1 MSALLA
7 VARLIDRLNTTIGR
21 AAGWLILG
29 AVVVSAGNALS
40 RKFLSIGSNAW
51 LELQWYLY
59 AGVFMLGA
67 GYTLLKDAHVRI
79 DIVSAQLRKRS
90 RDWIDVFGHVF
101 FLMPLCLIL
110 LYDGIP
116 FFLRSF
122 SSGEHSSNAG
132 GLLLWPVKLL
142 VPLGFGLLLLQA
154 VSELIKRIAILRGQ
168 LDDKAD
174 GDPDPDETGP
184 DAAKADGGAAS

>member
-1 MSALLA
+1 MSGLLA
-7 VARLIDRLNTTIGR
+7 VARLIDRINMVIGR

-67 GYTLLKDAHVRI
+67 GYALLKDAHVRI
-79 DIVSAQLRKRS
+79 DILSSQLRKRS
-90 RDWIDVFGHVF
+90 RDWIDVFGHLF

-110 LYDGIP
+110 IYEGIP
-116 FFLRSF
+116 FFTRSF
-122 SSGEHSSNAG
+122 NSGEHSSNAG

-142 VPLGFGLLLLQA
+142 VPLGFVLLLLQG

-168 LDDKAD
+168 LDDRAD
-174 GDPDPDETGP
+174 DDPGETGP
-184 DAAKADGGAAS
+184 DAANANGEVAS

>member
-122 SSGEHSSNAG
+122 NSGEHSSNAG

-174 GDPDPDETGP
+174 GDPDPDET